1 MPADDRAYPARP
13 ICGVGVVAL
22 DGQQVLLIRRGKQP
36 RLGEWSIP
44 GGAVE
49 LGETVREA
57 AVREFREETGG
68 EVGLHDVLDA
78 VDAIHREESGRIRYQ
93 YVIVD
98 FWGEWRGGVLAPQS
112 DVMDARW
119 VTQDELDQYALPQW
133 TRAVIDKAFAVRG
146 AR

>member
-1 MPADDRAYPARP
+1 MPADDRTYPARP

-22 DGQQVLLIRRGKQP
+22 DDARVLLVQRGKQP

-57 AVREFREETGG
+57 AVREFHEETGG
-68 EVGLHDVLDA
+68 EVELHDVLDA
-78 VDAIHREESGRIRYQ
+78 VDAIHRDETGRILYH

-98 FWGEWRGGVLAPQS
+98 FWGEWRGGVFAPQS

-119 VTQDELDQYALPQW
+119 VTQDELDQYALPRW

>member
-1 MPADDRAYPARP
+1 M
-13 ICGVGVVAL
+13 VAL
-22 DGQQVLLIRRGKQP
+22 DQDRVLLVRRGKQP

-57 AVREFREETGG
+57 AVREFREETSG
-68 EVGLHDVLDA
+68 EVELHDVIDA
-78 VDAIHREESGRIRYQ
+78 VDAIHRDENGRILYQ

-119 VTQDELDQYALPQW
+119 VTQDELYAYALPQW
-133 TRAVIDKAFAVRG
+133 TRAVIDKAFGVRG